1 MKKVKISKHIKTNA
15 EKILVIGSCGSGVES
30 RLLNHN
36 LKKTDRFIIYQSVEQ
51 MKMKEEDFCNYD
63 CIVIFSTLLD
73 GDDYIKE
80 FLLRY
85 VISKDR
91 LTVPLYYYI
100 PEKRSD
106 LKDVIVF
113 KKYISGY
120 KAYRKEKLKIKLW

>member
-1 MKKVKISKHIKTNA
+1 MKKVKISKHIKTKA
-15 EKILVIGSCGSGVES
+15 EKILVIGSCGSGIES

-36 LKKTDRFIIYQSVEQ
+36 LKQNDRFIIYQSIEQ
-51 MKMKEEDFCNYD
+51 MKMKEDDFCNYD

-85 VISKDR
+85 VISKDSSM
-91 LTVPLYYYI
+91 VPLSYYI
-100 PEKRSD
+100 PAKGTD

-120 KAYRKEKLKIKLW
+120 TAYRKEKLENKL